1 MMTKKAS
8 KNWTILLVDDEED
21 IRDVLGVS
29 LSDMGYIVHP
39 AQNGEE
45 AMRIFYN
52 IRPSIVLTDIKMPGI
67 DGIDLLQKIKREN
80 PEAEVIMITGH
91 GDMDL
96 AIQSLKGDATDFITK
111 PINVNSLEIVI
122 KRVCEKIIMRQKL
135 KEYTENL
142 ERLIVEKTQLQDHL
156 ASLGM
161 MIGSISHG
169 IKGLLTGLDGGMY
182 LLDSGLLNEKQE
194 KIEEGWEI
202 VKQMVEKIRK
212 LVLDILFYAKEREPN
227 WEQIDVRNFADDFI
241 LDVEPKVKRHQIEF
255 CCNFDQSLG
264 KFEID
269 AGFVHSALINIF
281 DNAVDACIKDELK
294 KSHKIIFNVIQDK
307 DHIIFEISD
316 NGIGMNP
323 ETVDKI
329 FNLFFSSKG
338 SKGTGFGLFISDN
351 IIKQHGGEIK
361 VRSIKNQ
368 GTQFRVKLPKI
379 LPKFIRGSSN

>member
-1 MMTKKAS
+1 M
-8 KNWTILLVDDEED
+8 DDEED